1 MIILRFLWLNQFQL
15 VLAGIPLYVHPSE
28 IIALD
33 LIFFKGSYCVS
44 IFLNNIE
51 KVDLERIYLAPSEDA
66 NHFS

>member
-1 MIILRFLWLNQFQL
+1 MVILRFLWLNQFQL

-28 IIALD
+28 IITLALM
-33 LIFFKGSYCVS
+33 FKKWSYYVS

-66 NHFS
+66 NHFC